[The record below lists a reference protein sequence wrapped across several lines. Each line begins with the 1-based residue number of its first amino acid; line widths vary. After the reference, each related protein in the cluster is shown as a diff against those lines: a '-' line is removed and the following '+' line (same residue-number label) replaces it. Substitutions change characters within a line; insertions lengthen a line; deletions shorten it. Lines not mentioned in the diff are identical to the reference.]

1 MLFRSGGGGGEERR
15 GAKETG
21 QFGGEGGP
29 RKQGTC
35 VAWNH
40 KGFGFIRPDDGKGD
54 DLFCHATQISDGNCL
69 EKDAKVEYEEV
80 YDDRRSK
87 YRAVEVSGGTEKER
101 EYFGRDRDDDR
112 RRDDRG
118 GGYDHRGYDDDRGYD
133 RDRRDS
139 RGGSGYDDRRGPY

>member
-1 MLFRSGGGGGEERR
+1 MVDRSPPRGGSPPRDERPRSRSPPRRSRSPGGGGGEERR

-54 DLFCHATQISDGNCL
+54 DLFCHATQISDGRL
-69 EKDAKVEYEEV
+69 
-80 YDDRRSK
+80 RR
-87 YRAVEVSGGTEKER
+87 
-101 EYFGRDRDDDR
+101 
-112 RRDDRG
+112 
-118 GGYDHRGYDDDRGYD
+118 
-133 RDRRDS
+133 
-139 RGGSGYDDRRGPY
+139 P